1 MKKVK
6 VDLLVVGNL
15 LVINN
20 LRGGEGGGKIL

>member
-20 LRGGEGGGKIL
+20 LRGGGGGKIL